1 MSENMQTCPSCG
13 ELVPIEYVICVWCG
27 FDLTAEHIRRSG
39 IRIGPRQAALRAR
52 KVVVDPL
59 NAFRE
64 IALIP
69 DLTGGKLIFYLIG
82 MAMTLNMI
90 TVLSKINGL
99 QFNEVNADVVA
110 IGSFGISINFVLNL
124 AFLIVQPLVL
134 YLIFLAV
141 WKVAARILSLFSRSV
156 GGRGDK
162 IKIRAAIGY
171 SMLPVLFAWT
181 LSWLLRLI
189 TPSEDINVA
198 TQNITYQDVDAAVV
212 AFSEQGFGVV
222 SQVVMWIGWIWALVL
237 GVIGMRYAA
246 RLSYIEAAIVAGIP
260 YALFMTIVL

>member
-1 MSENMQTCPSCG
+1 MQTCPSCG

-39 IRIGPRQAALRAR
+39 IRIGPREALQRMR

-64 IALIP
+64 ISLIP
-69 DLTGGKLIFYLIG
+69 DLTGGKMIFYFIG

-90 TVLSKINGL
+90 TVMSKINGL
-99 QFNEVNADVVA
+99 QFNEIEANVYQITAS
-110 IGSFGISINFVLNL
+110 IGISINFVLNL

-141 WKVAARILSLFSRSV
+141 WKVATRILSLFSRSV

-162 IKIRAAIGY
+162 VKIRATIGY
-171 SMLPVLFAWT
+171 SMLPVLFSWI

-189 TPSEDINVA
+189 TPSQDINA
-198 TQNITYQDVDAAVV
+198 STSSITYQDVDEAVV
-212 AFSEQGFGVV
+212 AFAEEGFGVV
-222 SQVVMWIGWIWALVL
+222 SQIVLWIGWIWALVL
-237 GVIGMRYAA
+237 GVIGMRNAA
-246 RLSYIEAAIVAGIP
+246 RLSYVEAAIVAGIP